1 MDEEPAEMIDRYSQL
16 SEADRKRLELEEDR
30 ILATLLHN
38 MTAMVEK
45 KIFSRKIFFPQM
57 HLCHVPVRTI
67 QQKVRRMLGKAHIG
81 LIYSKRINQLL
92 DELITLVKKIFV

>member
-38 MTAMVEK
+38 MTAMVVLN
-45 KIFSRKIFFPQM
+45 F
-57 HLCHVPVRTI
+57 
-67 QQKVRRMLGKAHIG
+67 
-81 LIYSKRINQLL
+81 
-92 DELITLVKKIFV
+92 